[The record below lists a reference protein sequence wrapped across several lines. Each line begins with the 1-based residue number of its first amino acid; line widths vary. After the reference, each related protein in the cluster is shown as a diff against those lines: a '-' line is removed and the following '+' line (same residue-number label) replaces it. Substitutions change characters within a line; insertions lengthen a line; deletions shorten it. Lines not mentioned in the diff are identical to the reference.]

1 LSRSNNLIDGLRR
14 FREYVGSYIIVVWYV
29 LKLNPL
35 EVAFELA
42 NLSTV
47 SIHCVFNS
55 IPLFVDLFDDD
66 LGIVESQ

>member
-1 LSRSNNLIDGLRR
+1 
-14 FREYVGSYIIVVWYV
+14 V

-42 NLSTV
+42 DFGTV
-47 SIHCVFNS
+47 SIHCVFDT

-66 LGIVESQ
+66 LGIAEI